1 MRFHQFPGPAVGRI
15 YGKAIKRQA
24 QIETLRTT
32 TALTPQGR
40 DKPLPYEDCAYPR
53 FEMTTQTQKE
63 RRAPEGRPTRN
74 MDFILLKSF
83 IAVAE
88 EKSFSSAA
96 KNLFISQ
103 QTLSKQIAKLEED
116 LGTSLFIRSRPLA
129 LTPDGGHLLPIA
141 KEILQLKQQFE
152 ESSSKSFSGAHYIHL
167 GIEHTIA
174 RAILPRVLPEFLRE
188 HPDTYLKLSEES
200 PDVMQKSISYE
211 GVDLVIGS
219 LGSVPEKFESIPL
232 CRKEHLLVV
241 PKQLM
246 ASLAG
251 DQTDAL
257 VERFSESADLRF
269 FERAPFI
276 KIPRQSSGGRALA
289 SYLKY
294 YDVNPRFACELTN
307 IENAFQLANSGIGVF
322 IYAKVFWDMLSP
334 ALQKEYLQSIYIF
347 PLPYLPDIEDVCA
360 YYNREAGL
368 HGMTQELFE
377 AVRAFFEA
385 YDRQS

>member
-1 MRFHQFPGPAVGRI
+1 
-15 YGKAIKRQA
+15 
-24 QIETLRTT
+24 
-32 TALTPQGR
+32 
-40 DKPLPYEDCAYPR
+40 
-53 FEMTTQTQKE
+53 
-63 RRAPEGRPTRN
+63 
-74 MDFILLKSF
+74 MDFTLLKSF

-116 LGTSLFIRSRPLA
+116 LGTTLFIRSRPLA

-152 ESSSKSFSGAHYIHL
+152 ESSSRSFSGSHYIHL

-174 RAILPRVLPEFLRE
+174 RAILPRVLPAFLRE
-188 HPDTYLKLSEES
+188 HPDTFLKLSEES
-200 PDVMQKSISYE
+200 PDVMQKSISYD

-219 LGSVPEKFESIPL
+219 LGSVPEKFEAIPL
-232 CRKEHLLVV
+232 CRKDHLLVV
-241 PKQLM
+241 PKALM
-246 ASLAG
+246 AELAG
-251 DQTDAL
+251 DRLKELRDS
-257 VERFSESADLRF
+257 FSVSADLSF
-269 FERAPFI
+269 FEKAPFI
-276 KIPRQSSGGRALA
+276 KIPRQSSGGRALS

-294 YDVNPRFACELTN
+294 YDINPRFVCELTN
-307 IENAFQLANSGIGVF
+307 IENAFQLANAGLGVF
-322 IYAKVFWDMLSP
+322 IYARVFWDMLSP
-334 ALQKEYLQSIYIF
+334 ELQQDYLKNIYIF

-360 YYNREAGL
+360 YYNREVGL

-385 YDRQS
+385 YKSGAQINRDGEG